1 MRNISRTFA
10 ATMIAAATVVG
21 SYCFFAS
28 PLVPSADARL
38 KDHPRLAAAS
48 AALADARAY
57 LETTPSDFRGHK
69 DAAHAACI
77 HAMREI
83 ALAAGE
89 KDRAVIG
96 VPPAT
101 RLEHVHQRLWTA
113 RERIRDGRAYILDS
127 RGGFFGHKDA
137 ALKWIDATLAELDAI
152 LVD

>member
-1 MRNISRTFA
+1 MPARS
-10 ATMIAAATVVG
+10 
-21 SYCFFAS
+21 
-28 PLVPSADARL
+28 VPSADARL
-38 KDHPRLAAAS
+38 KDHPKLAAAS

-69 DAAHAACI
+69 DAALNACI

-101 RLEHVHQRLWTA
+101 RLEHVHRRLWDA
-113 RERIRDGRAYILDS
+113 RERVREGRAYIIES
-127 RGGFFGHKDA
+127 RAGFFGHKDA
-137 ALKWIDATLAELDAI
+137 ALKWIETTLAELDFI
-152 LVD
+152 LGE